1 MQVGYALESYD
12 AKAFSARHVSHSEGG
27 QNMSNIN
34 RPASSLGIANEFI
47 RRAYAHDRSI
57 TPMQVQKLVYFAH
70 GMSLATLHQPLVAD
84 VFEAWR
90 FGPVARPLYDALRQ
104 YGGTSI
110 LRLIEY
116 GDGSPFSA
124 EPGEEPV
131 VASANPAPAQV
142 RLINRIDTRFG
153 GLPAFRLSALTHEAG
168 SPWANVYRDG
178 VGQNNPIPNEALGD
192 YFSRLTVSK
201 AEHVGADA

>member
-1 MQVGYALESYD
+1 M
-12 AKAFSARHVSHSEGG
+12 
-27 QNMSNIN
+27 NNIV
-34 RPASSLGIANEFI
+34 RPASSTAIANEFI

-70 GMSLATLHQPLVAD
+70 GMSLATLHRPLVAD

-90 FGPVARPLYDALRQ
+90 FGPVARPLYEALRQ
-104 YGGTSI
+104 YGGTPI
-110 LRLIEY
+110 QRLIER

-124 EPGEEPV
+124 EPDEEPV
-131 VASANPAPAQV
+131 VASADLAPSQV
-142 RLINRIDTRFG
+142 RLIDRIDSRFG
-153 GLPAFRLSALTHEAG
+153 SLPAFRLSALTHEAG

-178 VGQNNPIPNEALGD
+178 AGQNNPIPNDALGD
-192 YFSRLTVSK
+192 YFSRLTIPK